1 MKGYSTDDDGGHR
14 SLEAQEAKR
23 KEAEKLMK
31 AFLKKGGKV
40 QQIPYGMRSEDT
52 GANRFKSKFKK
63 FSRFKK
69 KLIKPKT
76 KKKSKKKSKRRK

>member
-40 QQIPYGMRSEDT
+40 QKIPYGMRSEDT